1 MIALLE
7 NIHVALPEMII
18 LITAC
23 LALLADL
30 FLRRQLKS
38 IAFYVAITGL
48 VLAACVSYLYIGDF
62 RVLIFNKLFISDDMG
77 HLMKFFIYI
86 SVLLS
91 FIYSR
96 SYIDERQIPAG
107 DYYILGLFS
116 TLGMMI
122 LVSAHSL
129 LTVYLGLELMSLP
142 LYAMTAIRRTNSDAP
157 EAAMKYF
164 VMGAIASGM
173 LLYGISLIY
182 GATGKLDLLDVA
194 NVVAANWQQQN
205 TIMAFAMVFIL
216 AGVGFKLAAVPFHM
230 WAPDVYQGAP
240 SCVTLFI
247 STAPKIAALGMA
259 FRLLTIGLIDVT
271 VQWQQIILVMA
282 LLSAGLGN
290 LFAVI
295 QTSIKRLFAYSAISH
310 IGYALFGVLAASS
323 AGYSAALYYILV
335 YSLMSAA
342 AFGLIVL
349 MSRQGLEIDSIEDLK
364 GLNKRNPWL
373 AFMMLV
379 VMFSM
384 AGVPPTVGFF
394 TKLLVLKALVDV
406 HLTWVAILG
415 LMFTVIG
422 AYYYLR
428 IVKIM
433 YFDQPV
439 NLDKVV
445 ISKGNTI
452 IYSIN
457 CLSLLYLGIFPSALI
472 AACINAFVN

>member
-1 MIALLE
+1 MTAILD
-7 NIHVALPEMII
+7 NIQVALPEMVV
-18 LITAC
+18 LVSAC
-23 LALLADL
+23 LALLGDL
-30 FLRRQLKS
+30 FFRPQCKA
-38 IAFYVAITGL
+38 IAFYIACLGLIVAA
-48 VLAACVSYLYIGDF
+48 VVSYLYIGTF
-62 RVLIFNKLFISDDMG
+62 KILLFNGLYISDDVG
-77 HLMKFFIYI
+77 HLMKFFIYLT
-86 SVLLS
+86 VLLS

-96 SYIDERQIPAG
+96 DYVEERQMPSG
-107 DYYILGLFS
+107 DYYVLGLFS

-129 LTVYLGLELMSLP
+129 VSVYLGLELMSLP
-142 LYAMTAIRRTNSDAP
+142 LYAMTAIRRTDSDAS

-182 GATGKLDLLDVA
+182 GATGKLDLLEIATVLA
-194 NVVAANWQQQN
+194 TTWQQQN
-205 TIMAFAMVFIL
+205 ALLSFAVVFIL

-240 SCVTLFI
+240 SSVTLLI

-259 FRLLTIGLIDVT
+259 FRILTIGLVDIT
-271 VQWQQIILVMA
+271 AHWQQIILVMA

-290 LFAVI
+290 LFAVV

-310 IGYALFGVLAASS
+310 VGYALFGILAATS

-335 YSLMSAA
+335 YALMSAA

-349 MSRQGLEIDSIEDLK
+349 MSSNGMEIDSIEDLK
-364 GLNKRNPWL
+364 GLNKRSPWL
-373 AFMMLV
+373 AFLMLI

-406 HLTWVAILG
+406 QMTWVAVVG
-415 LMFTVIG
+415 LLFTVIG
-422 AYYYLR
+422 VYYYLR

-433 YFDQPV
+433 YFDQPT
-439 NLDKVV
+439 NKEPIV
-445 ISKGNTI
+445 INMSNSI
-452 IYSIN
+452 VYSLN
-457 CLSLLYLGIFPSALI
+457 CLSLLYLGIFPGALI